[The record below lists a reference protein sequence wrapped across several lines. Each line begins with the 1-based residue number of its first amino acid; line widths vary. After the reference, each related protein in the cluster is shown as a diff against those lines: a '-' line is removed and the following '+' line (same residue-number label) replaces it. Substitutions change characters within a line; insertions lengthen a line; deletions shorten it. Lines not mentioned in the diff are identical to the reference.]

1 MPENSNPDVIYLES
15 DSEITEAID
24 KLKAS
29 NSSEVRIAVPARS
42 TMLQSAIN
50 LKLLKKAATSTH
62 KKLVVV
68 SGDKATVSMAGGL
81 GILIAKNVK
90 AEPSVP
96 AASGL
101 SANMPVESKSEPVV
115 IDQSEFDDYYPGDAT
130 EGSQKNSGSKNNGSF
145 EKKHISLKD
154 TNKKSKASKRD
165 EVNKSKRN
173 PNEPKVP
180 NFMGLNKKIAVFLA
194 VLAGLILIALAY
206 IFLPTAKVILNTKAQ
221 KTPVNVQFTLD
232 AGTKKTDVEAAI
244 VAADQI
250 TTTKDLSAQYSAT
263 GKKDVGTKAS
273 GTITISNCSNSDD
286 FTIPAGTSLTAS
298 GQKFGLN
305 SSVAVP
311 GAKFNNGVCSKAGT
325 ASGGITA
332 SANGDSYNISNGA
345 FSISGYDSKVTG
357 SGSTSGGSSK
367 VVTVVTQS
375 DIDKAKNDMIASAT
389 EGAKQELSKK
399 GNEDQ
404 KVFNETFSTEVSNIN
419 ATAPEGSESSG
430 GTVSARVKYSE
441 LAAAKS
447 DIDKVFESQLKTQVP
462 ANNQLYQ
469 TGSSDAIYTVAKLT
483 GENAQIQAVGNAFY
497 GQIIDT
503 KAVSKEVTG
512 KSKKSAADVI
522 QPKYPQVESVQVEST
537 PALMPYLPFFA
548 NRIEI
553 EIKVKTE

>member
-29 NSSEVRIAVPARS
+29 SSDEVRIAVPARS

-50 LKLLKKAATSTH
+50 LKLLKKAATTAH

-68 SGDKATVSMAGGL
+68 SGDKATVSMAAGL

-90 AEPSVP
+90 AESSVP
-96 AASGL
+96 IASNLPLEGK
-101 SANMPVESKSEPVV
+101 NEPVV
-115 IDQSEFDDYYPGDAT
+115 IDQSDFEDSASSYP
-130 EGSQKNSGSKNNGSF
+130 EGSHNSSGSSNKSSF

-154 TNKKSKASKRD
+154 TNKKSKRSQRD
-165 EVNKSKRN
+165 NVDKSKRN

-180 NFMGLNKKIAVFLA
+180 NFMGLNKKIAVF
-194 VLAGLILIALAY
+194 VGILAGIVLLVLAY

-221 KTPVNVQFTLD
+221 KTPINVQFTLD
-232 AGTKKTDVEAAI
+232 AGTKRSDPEAAI

-250 TTTKDLSAQYSAT
+250 TTTKDLSAQYTAS
-263 GKKDVGTKAS
+263 GKKDIGTKAS

-286 FTIPAGTSLTAS
+286 FTIPAGTSLSSS
-298 GQKFGLN
+298 GQKFTLN
-305 SSVAVP
+305 ASAAVP
-311 GAKFNNGVCSKAGT
+311 GAKFSNGNCSKAGT
-325 ASGGITA
+325 ASGSITA
-332 SANGDSYNISNGA
+332 TANGDSYNISNGT

-357 SGSTSGGSSK
+357 SGSTTGGSSK
-367 VVTVVTQS
+367 VVTVVTQG
-375 DIDKAKNDMIASAT
+375 DIDKAKNEMIANAT

-399 GNEDQ
+399 GNDNQ
-404 KVFNETFSTEVSNIN
+404 KVFADTFSSEVSNIS
-419 ATAPEGSESSG
+419 ATSPEGSESSG

-447 DIDKVFESQLKTQVP
+447 DIDKVFEVQLKTQVP

-469 TGSSDAIYTVAKLT
+469 TGSSDAIYTVAKST
-483 GENAQIQAVGNAFY
+483 GDSAQMQAVGNAFY
-497 GQIIDT
+497 GQTIDT
-503 KAVSKEVTG
+503 EAVSKEVSG
-512 KSKKSAADVI
+512 KSKKSAADVV

-548 NRIEI
+548 NRIEV

>member
-29 NSSEVRIAVPARS
+29 SSDEVRIAVPARS

-50 LKLLKKAATSTH
+50 LKLLKKAATTAH

-68 SGDKATVSMAGGL
+68 SGDKATVSMAAGL

-90 AEPSVP
+90 AESSVP
-96 AASGL
+96 IASNLPLEGK
-101 SANMPVESKSEPVV
+101 NEPVV
-115 IDQSEFDDYYPGDAT
+115 IDQSDFEDSASSHP
-130 EGSQKNSGSKNNGSF
+130 EGSHNSSGSSNKSSF

-154 TNKKSKASKRD
+154 TNKKSKRSQRD
-165 EVNKSKRN
+165 NVDKSKRN

-180 NFMGLNKKIAVFLA
+180 NFMGLNKKIAVF
-194 VLAGLILIALAY
+194 VGILAGIVLLVLAY

-221 KTPVNVQFTLD
+221 KTPINVQFTLD
-232 AGTKKTDVEAAI
+232 AGTKRSDPEAAI

-250 TTTKDLSAQYSAT
+250 TTTKDLSAQYTAS
-263 GKKDVGTKAS
+263 GKKDIGTKAS

-286 FTIPAGTSLTAS
+286 FTIPAGTSLSSS
-298 GQKFGLN
+298 GQKFTLN
-305 SSVAVP
+305 ASAAVP
-311 GAKFNNGVCSKAGT
+311 GAKFSNGNCSKAGT
-325 ASGGITA
+325 ASGSITA
-332 SANGDSYNISNGA
+332 AANGDSYNISNGT

-357 SGSTSGGSSK
+357 SGSTTGGSSK
-367 VVTVVTQS
+367 VVTVVTQG
-375 DIDKAKNDMIASAT
+375 DIDKAKNEMIANAT

-399 GNEDQ
+399 GNDNQ
-404 KVFNETFSTEVSNIN
+404 KVFADTFSSEVSNIS
-419 ATAPEGSESSG
+419 ATSPEGSESSG

-447 DIDKVFESQLKTQVP
+447 DIDKVFEVQLKTQVP

-469 TGSSDAIYTVAKLT
+469 TGSSDAIYTVAKST
-483 GENAQIQAVGNAFY
+483 GDSAQMQAVGNAFY
-497 GQIIDT
+497 GQTIDT
-503 KAVSKEVTG
+503 EAVSKEVSG
-512 KSKKSAADVI
+512 KSKKSAADVV

-548 NRIEI
+548 NRIEV

>member
-29 NSSEVRIAVPARS
+29 SSDEVRIAVPARS

-50 LKLLKKAATSTH
+50 LKLLKKAATTAH

-68 SGDKATVSMAGGL
+68 SGDKATVSMAAGL

-90 AEPSVP
+90 AESSVP
-96 AASGL
+96 IASNLPLEGK
-101 SANMPVESKSEPVV
+101 NEPVV
-115 IDQSEFDDYYPGDAT
+115 IDQSDFEDSASSHP
-130 EGSQKNSGSKNNGSF
+130 EGSHNSSGSSNKSSF

-154 TNKKSKASKRD
+154 TNKKSKRSQRD
-165 EVNKSKRN
+165 NVDKSKRN

-180 NFMGLNKKIAVFLA
+180 NFMGLNKKIAVF
-194 VLAGLILIALAY
+194 VGILAGIVLLVLAY

-221 KTPVNVQFTLD
+221 KTPINVQFTLD
-232 AGTKKTDVEAAI
+232 AGTKRSDPEAAI

-250 TTTKDLSAQYSAT
+250 TTTKDLSAQYTAS
-263 GKKDVGTKAS
+263 GKKDIGTKAS

-286 FTIPAGTSLTAS
+286 FTIPAGTSLSSS
-298 GQKFGLN
+298 GQKFTLN
-305 SSVAVP
+305 ASAAVP
-311 GAKFNNGVCSKAGT
+311 GAKFSNGNCSKAGT
-325 ASGGITA
+325 ASGSITA
-332 SANGDSYNISNGA
+332 TANGDSYNISNGT

-357 SGSTSGGSSK
+357 SGSTTGGSSK
-367 VVTVVTQS
+367 VVTVVTQG
-375 DIDKAKNDMIASAT
+375 DIDKAKNEMIANAT

-399 GNEDQ
+399 GNDNQ
-404 KVFNETFSTEVSNIN
+404 KVFADTFSSEVSNIS
-419 ATAPEGSESSG
+419 ATSPEGSESSG

-447 DIDKVFESQLKTQVP
+447 DIDKVFEVQLKTQVP

-469 TGSSDAIYTVAKLT
+469 TGSSDAIYTVAKST
-483 GENAQIQAVGNAFY
+483 GDSAQMQAVGNAFY
-497 GQIIDT
+497 GQTIDT
-503 KAVSKEVTG
+503 EAVSKEVSG
-512 KSKKSAADVI
+512 KSKKSAADVV

-548 NRIEI
+548 NRIEV

>member
-1 MPENSNPDVIYLES
+1 MPENPNPDVIYLES

-29 NSSEVRIAVPARS
+29 SSDEVRIAVPARS

-50 LKLLKKAATSTH
+50 LKLLKKTATSAH
-62 KKLVVV
+62 KKLVIV
-68 SGDKATVSMAGGL
+68 SHDKATVSMAAGL

-90 AEPSVP
+90 AESSVP
-96 AASGL
+96 LASNL
-101 SANMPVESKSEPVV
+101 PIESRNEPVV
-115 IDQSEFDDYYPGDAT
+115 IDQSDFDDYSPENAVA
-130 EGSQKNSGSKNNGSF
+130 GSRDSSGSKNSGSF

-154 TNKKSKASKRD
+154 TNKKSKASKRE
-165 EVNKSKRN
+165 EVNKSQRN

-180 NFMGLNKKIAVFLA
+180 NFMGLNKKIAIFVA
-194 VLAGLILIALAY
+194 ILAGFIMLALAY
-206 IFLPTAKVILNTKAQ
+206 IFLPTAKVILNAKAQ
-221 KTPVNVQFTLD
+221 KTPINVQFTLD
-232 AGTKKTDVEAAI
+232 SGTKKSDPEAAI

-250 TTTKDLSAQYSAT
+250 STTKDLSAQYSAS

-286 FTIPAGTSLTAS
+286 FTIPAGTVLTSS
-298 GQKFGLN
+298 GQKFSLN
-305 SSVAVP
+305 SSVAIP
-311 GAKFNNGVCSKAGT
+311 GAKFSGGGCTKAGT
-325 ASGGITA
+325 ASGSITA
-332 SANGDSYNISNGA
+332 AANGDSFNISSGT
-345 FSISGYDSKVTG
+345 FSIAGYDSKVTG
-357 SGSTSGGSSK
+357 SGSTTGGSSK
-367 VVTVVTQS
+367 VVTVVTQA
-375 DIDKAKNDMIASAT
+375 DIDKAKNDMIANAT

-399 GNEDQ
+399 GNDDQ
-404 KVFNETFSTEVSNIN
+404 KVFADTFSTEISNIN
-419 ATAPEGSESSG
+419 ASSPEGSESAG

-447 DIDKVFESQLKTQVP
+447 DIDKVFETQLKTQIP

-483 GENAQIQAVGNAFY
+483 GASAQMQAVGNAFY
-497 GQIIDT
+497 GKMIDT
-503 KAVSKEVTG
+503 EAVSKEVAG

-522 QPKYPQVESVQVEST
+522 QPNNPQVESVQVESN

-548 NRIEI
+548 NRIKV

>member
-1 MPENSNPDVIYLES
+1 MPENTNPDVIYLES

-68 SGDKATVSMAGGL
+68 SGDKATVGMAAGL

-90 AEPSVP
+90 AEPSIP
-96 AASGL
+96 ADITS
-101 SANMPVESKSEPVV
+101 SPPHSPKNEPVV
-115 IDQSEFDDYYPGDAT
+115 IDQSDYDDPVTGSPSPDA
-130 EGSQKNSGSKNNGSF
+130 QNSSKSKSNGSF

-154 TNKKSKASKRD
+154 TNQKSKRAKEERI
-165 EVNKSKRN
+165 NKSQRN

-180 NFMGLNKKIAVFLA
+180 NFMGLNKKIAVFIG
-194 VLAGLILIALAY
+194 VLAGIVLLVLAY

-221 KTPVNVQFTLD
+221 KTPVNVQFKLD
-232 AGTKKTDVEAAI
+232 AGTKKSDPQTAV

-250 TTTKDLSAQYSAT
+250 STTKDLSAQYNAT

-286 FTIPAGTSLTAS
+286 FTIPAGTVLSSS
-298 GQKFGLN
+298 GQRFNLN
-305 SSVAVP
+305 SSVSVP
-311 GAKFNNGVCSKAGT
+311 GAKFSSGNCSKAGT
-325 ASGGITA
+325 ASGSITA
-332 SANGDSYNISNGA
+332 TANGDSYNISNGA
-345 FSISGYDSKVTG
+345 FSVSGYDPKVTG

-375 DIDKAKNDMIASAT
+375 DIDNAKDEMIKNAT

-399 GNEDQ
+399 GNDDQ
-404 KVFNETFSTEVSNIN
+404 KVFSETFTSEVSNIN

-447 DIDKVFESQLKTQVP
+447 DIDKVFEEQLKTQIP

-469 TGSSDAIYTVAKLT
+469 TGSSDAIYTVAKST
-483 GENAQIQAVGNAFY
+483 GDSAQIQAVGNAFY

-503 KAVSKEVTG
+503 KAVSKEVAG

-522 QPKYPQVESVQVEST
+522 TPKYPQVESVQVEST

-548 NRIEI
+548 NRIEV